1 LQSLVVSHATNLFA
15 SHLVKH
21 CGQPTQVPDNQGPV
35 LALDNAYARKAIE
48 FAAYGLPMGAYAACN
63 LRMRGRR
70 FEARAVTFSLS
81 QARQSQQLRLDAI
94 VDRERAEFIHAFRQS
109 ANIPNEAFYERLSY
123 VRLTQKELSE

>member
-1 LQSLVVSHATNLFA
+1 M
-15 SHLVKH
+15 KH
-21 CGQPTQVPDNQGPV
+21 RREPIQVADNQGSV
-35 LALDNAYARKAIE
+35 LSLYYAYARKTSELTAHC
-48 FAAYGLPMGAYAACN
+48 LPMRTDTACD
-63 LRMRGRR
+63 LGVRRRR
-70 FEARAVTFSLS
+70 FEARAVTLSLS